1 MKFYYR
7 KYMLKKNLDPDLL
20 FDWEVMWGCGES
32 DGDDEGGTVAGEET
46 EEGEEIG
53 AERQTMETMA
63 TCKQVD
69 AEEVLEEK
77 KFAEGNVLVWKVE
90 EEEEEDG
97 GKF

>member
-1 MKFYYR
+1 
-7 KYMLKKNLDPDLL
+7 MLKKNLDPDLL
-20 FDWEVMWGCGES
+20 FDGEVMWGCGES

-53 AERQTMETMA
+53 ADRQTMETMA
-63 TCKQVD
+63 TCKQVET
-69 AEEVLEEK
+69 EEVLEEK
-77 KFAEGNVLVWKVE
+77 KFAEGKVLVWKVE

>member
-1 MKFYYR
+1 
-7 KYMLKKNLDPDLL
+7 
-20 FDWEVMWGCGES
+20 MWGCGES

-69 AEEVLEEK
+69 TEEVLEEEK
-77 KFAEGNVLVWKVE
+77 IRRGEVLV
-90 EEEEEDG
+90 
-97 GKF
+97 

>member
-1 MKFYYR
+1 MWGCDVG
-7 KYMLKKNLDPDLL
+7 MWCGD
-20 FDWEVMWGCGES
+20 VVWGCGES

-53 AERQTMETMA
+53 ADGQTMETMA
-63 TCKQVD
+63 TCKQVET
-69 AEEVLEEK
+69 EEVLEEK
-77 KFAEGNVLVWKVE
+77 KIAEGKVLVWKVE